1 MARCGETIAAQ
12 HGERWFRQLHERVD
26 LGHCAP
32 RQHRGVH
39 RVGLGECL
47 PRDGLARISE
57 QVFGRFGIVSDLG
70 TEFLKSVEFLL
81 AAKAMHGLNDQLS
94 ILQFQVAIE

>member
-39 RVGLGECL
+39 RVGLGQCL
-47 PRDGLARISE
+47 PRDGLARIP
-57 QVFGRFGIVSDLG
+57 
-70 TEFLKSVEFLL
+70 
-81 AAKAMHGLNDQLS
+81 
-94 ILQFQVAIE
+94 